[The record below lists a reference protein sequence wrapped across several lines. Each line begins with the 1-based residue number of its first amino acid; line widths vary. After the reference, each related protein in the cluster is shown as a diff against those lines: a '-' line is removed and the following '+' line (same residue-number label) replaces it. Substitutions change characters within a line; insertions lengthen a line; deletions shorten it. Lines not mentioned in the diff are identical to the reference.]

1 MSSATSQTSATA
13 VDLSIDLA
21 GVALRN
27 PILSAS
33 GTWSVGF
40 AKPVPALPCGA
51 IGTKKNRP
59 LISPTDAVGE

>member
-33 GTWSVGF
+33 GTFGHGLEMRHFVGLQTLSMQPPHMKHQHL
-40 AKPVPALPCGA
+40 A
-51 IGTKKNRP
+51 
-59 LISPTDAVGE
+59 